1 MYFFLTIYTQFVY
14 TIHRL
19 CIDGGQKMEIREL
32 RDRTGLSQS
41 QFANYFGIPVGTL
54 RNWEQGIAKPPAY
67 VFEMIKLQSRR
78 DQMINTE
85 TLMLLDK
92 MNRLGELFKKGYK
105 DFSDIPQDGSFEGII
120 YDGKHPDDEGGYPI
134 ALDIINMAE
143 HHDIISTY
151 DDFNGQ
157 YTIRLYLPAEEENA
171 ANYIWV
177 KFPFDEDHS
186 ITIYEDGSWRMDSY

>member
-1 MYFFLTIYTQFVY
+1 MGDLRYNVQNGIVDPTRKAMVLQEFEHFRSIAPKRFL
-14 TIHRL
+14 
-19 CIDGGQKMEIREL
+19 GK
-32 RDRTGLSQS
+32 
-41 QFANYFGIPVGTL
+41 
-54 RNWEQGIAKPPAY
+54 
-67 VFEMIKLQSRR
+67 
-78 DQMINTE
+78 
-85 TLMLLDK
+85 
-92 MNRLGELFKKGYK
+92 LFKKGYK